1 MSVWVKDPVDQRWF
15 SFDWSS
21 FLSTGET
28 ISSYTVTCDSAL
40 TKVADTATTTTVLI
54 QVSGGTA
61 GTQSLLKCEVSTTN
75 ATGQHNRYE
84 TEKYVSIRTRVS

>member
-1 MSVWVKDPVDQRWF
+1 MSVWVKDPDDQRWF

-40 TKVADTATTTTVLI
+40 TKLADSSTTTSVLI

-61 GTQSLLKCEVSTTN
+61 GTQSLLSCAVNTTN
-75 ATGQHNRYE
+75 PTGQHNRYD
-84 TEKYVSIRTRVS
+84 TAKYVSIRQRQS